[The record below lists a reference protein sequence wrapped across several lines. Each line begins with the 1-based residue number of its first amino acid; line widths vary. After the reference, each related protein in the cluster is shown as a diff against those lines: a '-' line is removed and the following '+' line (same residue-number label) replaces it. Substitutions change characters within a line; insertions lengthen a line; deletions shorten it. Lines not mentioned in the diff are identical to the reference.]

1 MSAAS
6 YNGEIIHLQAQNK
19 RETKKN
25 HSNHVNSNG
34 SYEGRERP
42 RRTGEGENQRP
53 PFPKETRSWRQRAS
67 HAEHSLFHL
76 AGKTFTKAPLLQYN
90 HENATTHGTLVRV
103 VYIWIY
109 LTSSFELELITSN
122 LIYLC
127 INSSLPYFTIK
138 IYLRGLRL
146 FLLKCLSTFWSIQTV
161 ISHGLTA
168 I

>member
-53 PFPKETRSWRQRAS
+53 PFPKETRRWRQRAS

-90 HENATTHGTLVRV
+90 HENATTHGHPGSSCIYMNIFDKLVRIGV
-103 VYIWIY
+103 DY
-109 LTSSFELELITSN
+109 
-122 LIYLC
+122 
-127 INSSLPYFTIK
+127 K
-138 IYLRGLRL
+138 
-146 FLLKCLSTFWSIQTV
+146 
-161 ISHGLTA
+161 
-168 I
+168 